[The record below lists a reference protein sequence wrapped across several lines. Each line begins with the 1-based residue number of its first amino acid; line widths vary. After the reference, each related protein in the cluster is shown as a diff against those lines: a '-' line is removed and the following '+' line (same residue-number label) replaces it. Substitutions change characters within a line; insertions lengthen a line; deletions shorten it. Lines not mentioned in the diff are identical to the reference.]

1 MIEGQGHVL
10 FYQGQSSKTHY
21 IHIFHHIQGTII
33 LILMFWGHTLEVL
46 NRTGN
51 VVNGLRSRSS
61 VFIKVRAL
69 KLPKCKEDIFFYI

>member
-21 IHIFHHIQGTII
+21 IHIFHHISGTII

-46 NRTGN
+46 NRTGK
-51 VVNGLRSRSS
+51 VVKWSKVKVKRFYQGQSS
-61 VFIKVRAL
+61 KT
-69 KLPKCKEDIFFYI
+69 PKM